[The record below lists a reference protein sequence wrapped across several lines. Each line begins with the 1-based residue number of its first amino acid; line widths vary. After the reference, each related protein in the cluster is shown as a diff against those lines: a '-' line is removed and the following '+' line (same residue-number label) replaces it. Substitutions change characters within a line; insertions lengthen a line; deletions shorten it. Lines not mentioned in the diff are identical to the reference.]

1 MIRIVKVNLFIGRRV
16 RHPPIYLGV
25 MAEPGLMHFP
35 AKEATIIKWSE
46 GSNPSHPAIK
56 NKRRKK
62 MTENERIAIL
72 KDRYNKLKESPK
84 NIKCPGVL
92 RKLER
97 QLRNAG
103 SLDT

>member
-1 MIRIVKVNLFIGRRV
+1 
-16 RHPPIYLGV
+16 
-25 MAEPGLMHFP
+25 
-35 AKEATIIKWSE
+35 
-46 GSNPSHPAIK
+46 
-56 NKRRKK
+56 

-72 KDRYNKLKESPK
+72 KDRYNKLKNKPINSV
-84 NIKCPGVL
+84 KCPGVL

>member
-1 MIRIVKVNLFIGRRV
+1 MG
-16 RHPPIYLGV
+16 
-25 MAEPGLMHFP
+25 MS
-35 AKEATIIKWSE
+35 KEDK
-46 GSNPSHPAIK
+46 
-56 NKRRKK
+56 
-62 MTENERIAIL
+62 IAIT

-103 SLDT
+103 SLA